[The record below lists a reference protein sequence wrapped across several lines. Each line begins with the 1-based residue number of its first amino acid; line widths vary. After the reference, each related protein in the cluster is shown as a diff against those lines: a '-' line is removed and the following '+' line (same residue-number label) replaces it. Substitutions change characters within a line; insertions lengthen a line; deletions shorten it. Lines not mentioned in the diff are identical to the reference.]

1 MDEAHSL
8 LECSYRRLTRK
19 GLYIHRSYLVTVKYR
34 YYLCCSRENR
44 RGMDVADGRVRD
56 YRVKVLKIAVLE
68 SWKNELEGDV
78 TLARSP

>member
-1 MDEAHSL
+1 
-8 LECSYRRLTRK
+8 
-19 GLYIHRSYLVTVKYR
+19 
-34 YYLCCSRENR
+34 
-44 RGMDVADGRVRD
+44 MDVADGRVRD